1 MRYERKNYYRIL
13 YRSDKMKKI
22 LLISHGAALGG
33 SPISCLNIAR
43 HINKSEFIP
52 ILCFGEDGP
61 IVNRA
66 KDEGFEVF
74 VINTKGFLGTK
85 MISEYV
91 KLIEKQKIDIV
102 HLNTLTPY
110 YKYPAIAAKL
120 KRKKAIWFVR
130 ENPEEKRCVRLAK
143 YLNLIATKIVTVSFD
158 TAKHIYYADK
168 SKLTTIHNG
177 IDLNDFLPQE
187 PKSDDYET
195 LGLDK
200 NTTYLICISSLEDR
214 KGIFDLVNGFAL
226 IEDKFPN
233 LKVLLVGA
241 DPTKSKNYEIELKAL
256 IATLGI
262 GDRVILYGRSK
273 EVKKLL
279 SISLALVLPSYWEG
293 LSRAILEAMAMA
305 KPILASRAGG
315 NPEQVRDGENGF
327 LFEPKNPQDLAA
339 AIEKLMNGD
348 IDALGLSSRR
358 IAEAEFDIRVTT
370 QKIEELY
377 ENL

>member
-1 MRYERKNYYRIL
+1 
-13 YRSDKMKKI
+13 MKKI

-43 HINKSEFIP
+43 HIDKNRFEP

-61 IVNRA
+61 IVERA
-66 KDEGFEVF
+66 KEEGFEVF
-74 VINTKGFLGTK
+74 VISKKGLLGLK
-85 MISEYV
+85 MIAAYI
-91 KLIEKQKIDIV
+91 KLIVSQNIDIV

-110 YKYPAIAAKL
+110 YKYPALAAKL
-120 KRKKAIWFVR
+120 TGKKTAWFVR
-130 ENPEEKRCVRLAK
+130 ENPEEKRCARIKK
-143 YLNLIATKIVTVSFD
+143 YLNFIADKIVTVSYD
-158 TAKHIYYADK
+158 TAEHIYYADK
-168 SKLTTIHNG
+168 TKLMTIHNG
-177 IDLNDFLPQE
+177 IDISDFAPIKPE
-187 PKSDDYET
+187 NKDFET
-195 LGLDK
+195 LGLDRDAL
-200 NTTYLICISSLEDR
+200 YLTCVSSLEHR
-214 KGIFDLVNGFAL
+214 KGILDLVGGFAL
-226 IEDKFPN
+226 VADKFPT
-233 LKVLLVGA
+233 LSLLLIGA
-241 DPTKSKNYEIELKAL
+241 DSTKSKNYEIELKAL

-262 GDRVILYGRSK
+262 KDRVILYGRSK

>member
-1 MRYERKNYYRIL
+1 MT
-13 YRSDKMKKI
+13 KKI

-43 HINKSEFIP
+43 HIDKNYFEP

-61 IVNRA
+61 IVERA
-66 KDEGFEVF
+66 KEEGFEVF
-74 VINTKGFLGTK
+74 VISKKGLLGLS
-85 MISEYV
+85 MIAAYI
-91 KLIEKQKIDIV
+91 KLIVSQNIDIV

-110 YKYPAIAAKL
+110 YKYPALAAKL
-120 KRKKAIWFVR
+120 TSKKTAWFVR
-130 ENPEEKRCVRLAK
+130 ENPEEKRCVRLKK
-143 YLNLIATKIVTVSFD
+143 YLNFIADKIVTVSYD
-158 TAKHIYYADK
+158 TAEHIYYADK
-168 SKLTTIHNG
+168 TKLTTIHNG
-177 IDLNDFLPQE
+177 IDLSDFTPAK
-187 PKSDDYET
+187 PDDGEYET
-195 LGLDK
+195 LGLGK
-200 NTTYLICISSLEDR
+200 NIEYLTCVSSLEQR

-226 IEDKFPN
+226 VADKFPA
-233 LKVLLVGA
+233 LKLLLVGV

-262 GDRVILYGRSK
+262 KDRVILYGRSK

-315 NPEQVRDGENGF
+315 NQEQVRDGENGF
-327 LFEPKNPQDLAA
+327 LFEPKNPKDVAA
-339 AIEKLMNGD
+339 AIEKLMSSDRN
-348 IDALGLSSRR
+348 ALGLSSRR
-358 IAEAEFDIRVTT
+358 IAEAEFDMRVTT